1 MIAPRSRHRAVT
13 DKDQKASWGKRI
25 AKRYLGANAL
35 GSSSLS
41 GPGQAASASPVILG
55 VKADHGESERKVQDV
70 LVKVYDPG
78 RLQRA
83 WQQVRKNAGAAGIDQ
98 MTVAEFAQREDAL
111 LALIHDKLKSGSYR
125 FQPARRVEIPK
136 PGTSKKRKLGIPVV
150 MDRIVGTSMH
160 SVLEEIFDADFTAS
174 NFGFRAGRSQHQAI
188 RQLQRLVQEGRDW
201 AVAVDL
207 QAFFDEIPHGLILQ
221 LMRRKVADEQFVTL
235 LARLLKAG
243 VVVAGVFEKTT
254 RGCPQGSP
262 LSPILS
268 NLVLNELD
276 HKLEERNLGYCR
288 WADDF
293 VIVVRSERAAQRV
306 MKGTMAY
313 LEQELGL
320 LVNRDKSRVAPIK
333 EITFLGFQILRGK
346 IRVSTS
352 AQRRFKARV
361 RELTRRN
368 NPLSMYQV
376 IHELSEYLRGWV
388 GYFGIQEFKYL
399 FRDLDAWI
407 RSRLRSMQLKKWKK
421 PGKFQRIMI
430 KAGFDPQ
437 KAHRV
442 WLKMNRWQSVM
453 RPPVRFVLN
462 LDWFRARGLVFLHD
476 FTVAFSRA

>member
-1 MIAPRSRHRAVT
+1 M
-13 DKDQKASWGKRI
+13 
-25 AKRYLGANAL
+25 
-35 GSSSLS
+35 
-41 GPGQAASASPVILG
+41 
-55 VKADHGESERKVQDV
+55 KVQEV
-70 LVKVYDPG
+70 LVKVYEPG

-98 MTVAEFAQREDAL
+98 MTVEEFAQREDEL

-160 SVLEEIFDADFTAS
+160 SVLEEIFDPDFTAS
-174 NFGFRAGRSQHQAI
+174 NFGFREGRSQHQAI

-207 QAFFDEIPHGLILQ
+207 RAFFDEIPHGLILQ
-221 LMRRKVADEQFVTL
+221 LIRRKVADEQFVTL

-243 VVVAGVFEKTT
+243 VVVEGAFEKTT
-254 RGCPQGSP
+254 KGCPQGSP

-320 LVNRDKSRVAPIK
+320 IVNRDKSQVAPIK

-346 IRVSTS
+346 IRVSTK
-352 AQRRFKARV
+352 AQRRFKDRV

-376 IHELSEYLRGWV
+376 IHELNQYLRGWV
-388 GYFGIQEFKYL
+388 GYFGAQEFKYL

-421 PGKFQRIMI
+421 PRKFQRIML

-437 KAHRV
+437 KAYRV
-442 WLKMNRWQSVM
+442 WIKMNRWQSVM
-453 RPPVRFVLN
+453 RQPVRYVLN